1 MGKVKQTEEPH
12 SAATFTALEK
22 AVEEF
27 RSVLESSIMAIRKA
41 GEEYA
46 RKRCE
51 ILSAEKEEDVDS
63 FEDEKLIRADEAAK
77 FIGYKRGTLYH
88 MTMRQEI
95 PFEKRGHAI
104 FFRKKDLKAWMNGK
118 FGKPIVKMGH
128 QDVN

>member
-27 RSVLESSIMAIRKA
+27 RNVLESSITAIRRA

-51 ILSAEKEEDVDS
+51 ILSAEKEGDVDN
-63 FEDEKLIRADEAAK
+63 FEDERLIRAEEAAK
-77 FIGYKRGTLYH
+77 FIGYSKGTLYH

-95 PFEKRGHAI
+95 PFEKRGKTI
-104 FFRKKDLKAWMNGK
+104 FFRKGDLKKWMNGK
-118 FGKPIVKMGH
+118 YGKPIIKMGI
-128 QDVN
+128 N

>member
-27 RSVLESSIMAIRKA
+27 RNVLESSITAIRRA

-51 ILSAEKEEDVDS
+51 ILSAEKEGDADS
-63 FEDEKLIRADEAAK
+63 FEDERLIRAEEAAK
-77 FIGYKRGTLYH
+77 FIGYSKGTLYH

-95 PFEKRGHAI
+95 PFEKRGKTI
-104 FFRKKDLKAWMNGK
+104 FFRKKDLKAWMNGRY
-118 FGKPIVKMGH
+118 GKPIIKMGI
-128 QDVN
+128 N